1 VLWPPQL
8 DDLKADLGVPRTDT
22 RDDAQLQVVLDAAIA
37 TVEQELAGSYNF
49 RSASVLEL
57 LLPTPPANVI
67 LGTIR
72 YAIRWKTR
80 SNSPDGLVDMGELGS
95 ARIPSF
101 DPDIE
106 QLLGIR
112 RYRPPMVL

>member
-1 VLWPPQL
+1 MLWPPQL
-8 DDLKADLGVPRTDT
+8 DDLKADLKRPRADT
-22 RDDAQLQVVLDAAIA
+22 ENDAQLQVILDAAIA
-37 TVEQELAGSYNF
+37 SVEKELAGTYNF
-49 RSASVLEL
+49 RSASVAEL
-57 LLPTPPANVI
+57 LLPAPPANVI

-72 YAIRWKTR
+72 YAIRWNNR